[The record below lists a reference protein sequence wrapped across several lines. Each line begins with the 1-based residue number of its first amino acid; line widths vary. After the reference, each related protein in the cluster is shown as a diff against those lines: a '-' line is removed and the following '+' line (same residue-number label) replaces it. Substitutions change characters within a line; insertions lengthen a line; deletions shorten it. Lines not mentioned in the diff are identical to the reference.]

1 MNYIFPLIPVSTWLM
16 LMLNIVLWPVF
27 HLVISNI
34 TLRTPDIKFK
44 KDTWLYR
51 TRLYEKEGIFYEKFL
66 WIRIWKKWIPD
77 GATLFNQGFKKKHL
91 AGTQKSYIQHFI
103 EETRR
108 AEYSHILQIL
118 PCLTFFIFNEFWIA
132 MVMVMYAF
140 AFNMP
145 LIWLQRYNRIRFQR
159 LLKKL

>member
-1 MNYIFPLIPVSTWLM
+1 MSIFPLIPVATWLM
-16 LMLNIVLWPVF
+16 LGLNIILWPIF
-27 HLVISNI
+27 HLLISNI

-44 KDTWLYR
+44 KDSWLYR
-51 TRLYEKEGIFYEKFL
+51 TRAYEKDGRFYERFL
-66 WIRIWKKWIPD
+66 LIRVWKKWIPD

-91 AGTQKSYIQHFI
+91 NSTQKSYIQHFI

-132 MVMVMYAF
+132 MIMVIYAF

>member
-1 MNYIFPLIPVSTWLM
+1 MNIFPLIPVPRWLM
-16 LMLNIVLWPVF
+16 LGLNIILWPIF
-27 HLVISNI
+27 HLLISNI

-44 KDTWLYR
+44 KDSLLYR
-51 TRLYEKEGIFYEKFL
+51 KRAYEKDGRFYEKFL
-66 WIRIWKKWIPD
+66 FIRVWKKWIPD

-91 AGTQKSYIQHFI
+91 TGTQKSYIQHFI

-118 PCLTFFIFNEFWIA
+118 PCVTFFIFNEFWIA
-132 MVMVMYAF
+132 MIMVVYAF

-159 LLKKL
+159 LLTKL

>member
-1 MNYIFPLIPVSTWLM
+1 MNIFPLIPVPRWLM
-16 LMLNIVLWPVF
+16 LGLNIILWPIF
-27 HLVISNI
+27 HLLISNI

-44 KDTWLYR
+44 KDSWLYR
-51 TRLYEKEGIFYEKFL
+51 TRPYEQDGRFYEKFL
-66 WIRIWKKWIPD
+66 FIRVWKKWIPD

-91 AGTQKSYIQHFI
+91 TGTQKSYIQHFI

-118 PCLTFFIFNEFWIA
+118 PCVTFFIFNEFWIA
-132 MVMVMYAF
+132 MIMVVYAF

-159 LLKKL
+159 LLTKL

>member
-1 MNYIFPLIPVSTWLM
+1 MNIFSLIPVPRWLM
-16 LMLNIVLWPVF
+16 LGLNIILWPIF
-27 HLVISNI
+27 HFLISNI
-34 TLRTPDIKFK
+34 TLRIPDIKFK
-44 KDTWLYR
+44 KDSWLYR
-51 TRLYEKEGIFYEKFL
+51 RKAYEKDGRFYERFL
-66 WIRIWKKWIPD
+66 LIRVWKKWIPD

-91 AGTQKSYIQHFI
+91 TGTQKSYIQHFI

-118 PCLTFFIFNEFWIA
+118 PCVTFFIFNEFWIA
-132 MVMVMYAF
+132 IIMVVYAF

-159 LLKKL
+159 LLTKL

>member
-1 MNYIFPLIPVSTWLM
+1 MSIFPLIPVPTWLM
-16 LMLNIVLWPVF
+16 LGLNIILWPIF
-27 HLVISNI
+27 HLLISNI

-44 KDTWLYR
+44 KDNWLYR
-51 TRLYEKEGIFYEKFL
+51 TRAYEQDGRFYERFL
-66 WIRIWKKWIPD
+66 LIRVWKKWIPD

-91 AGTQKSYIQHFI
+91 TGTQKSYIQHFI

-118 PCLTFFIFNEFWIA
+118 PCVTFFIFNEFWIA
-132 MVMVMYAF
+132 IIMVVYAF

-159 LLKKL
+159 LLTKL